1 MGAVVDTLWKR
12 SRPIFAL
19 HIGGGAF
26 TLPRYIAATRPGSTN
41 TVMEIDPAVVDTA
54 EQDFGLRTN
63 PSLRVEVGDARL
75 LVPKEPVRSYD
86 VVIGDAFSGLSVPW
100 QLTTKEFLTEVQRL
114 LRPRGAYLM
123 NLIDTRLG
131 FVKAEAATLM
141 LMFRYVALF
150 RAGGN
155 NVLTA
160 SNAPIDLAPVVNRVF
175 GGISAGLFRGQGLRR
190 LIGGARVLEDDFAP
204 VDQLLSR

>member
-1 MGAVVDTLWKR
+1 
-12 SRPIFAL
+12 
-19 HIGGGAF
+19 
-26 TLPRYIAATRPGSTN
+26 
-41 TVMEIDPAVVDTA
+41 
-54 EQDFGLRTN
+54 
-63 PSLRVEVGDARL
+63 
-75 LVPKEPVRSYD
+75 
-86 VVIGDAFSGLSVPW
+86 
-100 QLTTKEFLTEVQRL
+100 
-114 LRPRGAYLM
+114 M

-155 NVLTA
+155 NVLIA